1 MTTRH
6 EILTRLEPIV
16 SKETF
21 EVLSDDSSDEQTLQ
35 MYYQSRKD
43 YEDIEKLEETQA
55 LNKLEENCSVSPKKL
70 SGYTYQFSLPDI
82 QRINSWISNRER
94 LIESL
99 LKEKRDRMIGTHNL
113 KIESTKNQT

>member
-21 EVLSDDSSDEQTLQ
+21 EVLSDDSSDEQTLH

-43 YEDIEKLEETQA
+43 YDDIEKLEETQA

-70 SGYTYQFSLPDI
+70 ADTLSIHFTRYTTNQFLDFK
-82 QRINSWISNRER
+82 Q
-94 LIESL
+94 
-99 LKEKRDRMIGTHNL
+99 GTTH
-113 KIESTKNQT
+113 

>member
-6 EILTRLEPIV
+6 EILTRLEPLV

-43 YEDIEKLEETQA
+43 YEDIEKLEEIQA
-55 LNKLEENCSVSPKKL
+55 LNKLEEKNMRILGVASLNNVCICWECGKLLRKSQKK
-70 SGYTYQFSLPDI
+70 
-82 QRINSWISNRER
+82 
-94 LIESL
+94 
-99 LKEKRDRMIGTHNL
+99 K
-113 KIESTKNQT
+113 

>member
-21 EVLSDDSSDEQTLQ
+21 EVLSDDSSDEHTLQ

-55 LNKLEENCSVSPKKL
+55 LNKLEDNCSVSPKKL
-70 SGYTYQFSLPDI
+70 DDDTP
-82 QRINSWISNRER
+82 INSLYQIYNESILGFQTENDSLNRY
-94 LIESL
+94 
-99 LKEKRDRMIGTHNL
+99 
-113 KIESTKNQT
+113 